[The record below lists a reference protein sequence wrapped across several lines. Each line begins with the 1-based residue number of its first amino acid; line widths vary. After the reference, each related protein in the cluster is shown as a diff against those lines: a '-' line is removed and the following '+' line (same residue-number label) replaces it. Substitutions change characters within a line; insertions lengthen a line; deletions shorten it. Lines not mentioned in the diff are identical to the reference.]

1 MTRTRLSDRHTV
13 VSSSVTSVTPHGHET
28 LESLLDRCF
37 SLVTGLRC
45 QKILQQDPEQVTV
58 RNQSLSFFFTHNTS
72 TIFFSN
78 LLRSILFQ
86 LFQNCTVSLG
96 PYKFLPTSNLVK
108 DLESTGVLGS
118 GGKIENHFVKLP
130 DYEISCVWIL
140 LCRGVRPYPSD
151 PGHKQICPEVSR
163 ATVVGSLSK
172 PVEVRGRRGELV
184 LSVLVTRND
193 DPYSLPTKDPTESR
207 TLRN

>member
-1 MTRTRLSDRHTV
+1 MFFVGDRSPLLEDLAIGSGTSYSSKSV
-13 VSSSVTSVTPHGHET
+13 V
-28 LESLLDRCF
+28 
-37 SLVTGLRC
+37 
-45 QKILQQDPEQVTV
+45 K
-58 RNQSLSFFFTHNTS
+58 FFFTHDTS

-151 PGHKQICPEVSR
+151 PGHK
-163 ATVVGSLSK
+163 
-172 PVEVRGRRGELV
+172 
-184 LSVLVTRND
+184 
-193 DPYSLPTKDPTESR
+193 
-207 TLRN
+207 